1 MQRQVLIE
9 VLQAKEPLQRRL
21 LHLAHISEPHVVG
34 NERQDLLGFVIGK
47 PQPAADLLGDTN
59 AHLYV
64 PVKTYAIRR
73 HAKGR
78 RLAYVVEQSS
88 PGQSH
93 RYTSGK
99 SVEQHQR
106 VYPDIAFRV
115 VLRWLRYAL

>member
-1 MQRQVLIE
+1 MSRDSRGSRGDAVRGADQSSASERT
-9 VLQAKEPLQRRL
+9 ASASTP
-21 LHLAHISEPHVVG
+21 HLAHVAKTHVVG

-47 PQPAADLLGDTN
+47 PQPAADLLGDTK

-73 HAKGR
+73 YPKGR

-99 SVEQHQR
+99 SVE
-106 VYPDIAFRV
+106 
-115 VLRWLRYAL
+115 